1 MRLASNRRFWLMAS
15 TSSAQEAVMLVK
27 VHALLWV
34 ESGLVV
40 HEERRQG
47 IPHLTLPGGRVL
59 DRESV
64 EEALRRE
71 VAEELGAEIRIGD
84 LRYVVEVVH
93 GHSVHDVSLVFGAEA
108 ITPLD
113 SSVRIVDPGSGDGR
127 VFPPILEAITADGRT
142 GPTGTRW
149 LGNVWRPTG

>member
-1 MRLASNRRFWLMAS
+1 
-15 TSSAQEAVMLVK
+15 MLVK
-27 VHALLWV
+27 VHAVLWV
-34 ESGLVV
+34 DGGVVV

-71 VAEELGAEIRIGD
+71 VAEELGAEIRVGE

-93 GHSVHDVSLVFGAEA
+93 GHSVHDISLVFGAEP
-108 ITPLD
+108 ISQLG
-113 SSVRIVDPGSGDGR
+113 SRVRVVDPRTADGR
-127 VFPPILEAITADGRT
+127 VFPPILEAIAADGPE
-142 GPTGTRW
+142 GPPAARW